1 MDFQNITD
9 MFLVNKNNHR
19 PMAKGDAGH
28 MKKYVS
34 AYEQGTYLML
44 EFEKVDSVT
53 GDLSLVDD
61 DITVIMPSD
70 QITGRPY
77 DLRYRAQKLEDVY
90 CVKVTS
96 IDSAKKIV
104 YVSHQEAR
112 MEKRPEIE
120 AAIQQYLESNTPV
133 IVTGKILKIQTRMVD
148 GAAVDTGVWLDL
160 CGVGIPAFVYIG
172 NWKKTYTESLR
183 GKAAYGDIIDVKVLE
198 RVERKNG
205 MYYYSCSRKELVQDP
220 WESQELSEKYHKG
233 DIVKIRCISKR
244 ENKTYTESLRGKAA
258 YGDIIDVKVLER
270 VERKNGM
277 YYYSCSRKEL
287 VQDPWESQELSE
299 KYHKGDIVKIRC
311 ISKRENNWFGEI
323 NGLDDIQ
330 VFVEYPSERHHFAII
345 PGMEYM
351 GTIYYINQDE
361 HSLKARV
368 FQALSLEQLEEENT
382 NVEQTDTDEADT
394 DEQPASG
401 EEAGDAGEAAAEV
414 K

>member
-1 MDFQNITD
+1 MDFQNIAD

-244 ENKTYTESLRGKAA
+244 EN
-258 YGDIIDVKVLER
+258 
-270 VERKNGM
+270 
-277 YYYSCSRKEL
+277 
-287 VQDPWESQELSE
+287 
-299 KYHKGDIVKIRC
+299 
-311 ISKRENNWFGEI
+311 NWFGEI

-382 NVEQTDTDEADT
+382 NVEQAGSDEADT
-394 DEQPASG
+394 DGQPAS
-401 EEAGDAGEAAAEV
+401 EEETEDAGEAAAEV
-414 K
+414 E

>member
-1 MDFQNITD
+1 MDFQNIAD

-244 ENKTYTESLRGKAA
+244 EN
-258 YGDIIDVKVLER
+258 
-270 VERKNGM
+270 
-277 YYYSCSRKEL
+277 
-287 VQDPWESQELSE
+287 
-299 KYHKGDIVKIRC
+299 
-311 ISKRENNWFGEI
+311 NWFGEI

-401 EEAGDAGEAAAEV
+401 EEAGDAREAAAEV
-414 K
+414 QGWREQRRTGPQGRSWNGWAKKRFSLISREWRSQFRNQTAAVHLTRSHCTTGRVSLPCRTCT

>member
-1 MDFQNITD
+1 MDFQNIAD

-148 GAAVDTGVWLDL
+148 GAALDTGVWLDL

-172 NWKKTYTESLR
+172 NWK
-183 GKAAYGDIIDVKVLE
+183 
-198 RVERKNG
+198 
-205 MYYYSCSRKELVQDP
+205 
-220 WESQELSEKYHKG
+220 
-233 DIVKIRCISKR
+233 
-244 ENKTYTESLRGKAA
+244 KTYTESLRGKAA

-351 GTIYYINQDE
+351 GTIYYINQEE

-382 NVEQTDTDEADT
+382 NVEQAGSDEADT
-394 DEQPASG
+394 DEQPAS
-401 EEAGDAGEAAAEV
+401 EEETEDAGGAAAEV
-414 K
+414 E

>member
-1 MDFQNITD
+1 
-9 MFLVNKNNHR
+9 
-19 PMAKGDAGH
+19 
-28 MKKYVS
+28 
-34 AYEQGTYLML
+34 
-44 EFEKVDSVT
+44 
-53 GDLSLVDD
+53 
-61 DITVIMPSD
+61 
-70 QITGRPY
+70 
-77 DLRYRAQKLEDVY
+77 
-90 CVKVTS
+90 
-96 IDSAKKIV
+96 
-104 YVSHQEAR
+104 

-244 ENKTYTESLRGKAA
+244 EN
-258 YGDIIDVKVLER
+258 
-270 VERKNGM
+270 
-277 YYYSCSRKEL
+277 
-287 VQDPWESQELSE
+287 
-299 KYHKGDIVKIRC
+299 
-311 ISKRENNWFGEI
+311 NWFGEI

-351 GTIYYINQDE
+351 GTIYYINQEE

-382 NVEQTDTDEADT
+382 NVEQAGSDEADT
-394 DEQPASG
+394 DEQPESG
-401 EEAGDAGEAAAEV
+401 EETGDAGEAATEV

>member
-9 MFLVNKNNHR
+9 MFLVNANNHR
-19 PMAKGDAGH
+19 PVAKTDVGH
-28 MKKYVS
+28 IKKYVT
-34 AYEQGTYLML
+34 AFEQGSYLMM

-53 GDLSLVDD
+53 GDLSIVDD
-61 DITVIMPSD
+61 DITVIMPAD
-70 QITGRPY
+70 QISGRPY
-77 DLRYRAQKLEDVY
+77 DLRYRAQKLDDVY
-90 CVKVTS
+90 CVKVTA
-96 IDSAKKIV
+96 IDNIKKIV

-120 AAIQQYLESNTPV
+120 EAIQKYLNSNTPV
-133 IVTGKILKIQTRMVD
+133 IVKGKVLKIQTRMVD
-148 GAAVDTGVWLDL
+148 GMPVDTGVWLDL

-183 GKAAYGDIIDVKVLE
+183 GKASYGDVIDVKVLE

-205 MYYYSCSRKELVQDP
+205 MYYFSCSRKELVQDP
-220 WESQELSEKYHKG
+220 WENQEL
-233 DIVKIRCISKR
+233 
-244 ENKTYTESLRGKAA
+244 A
-258 YGDIIDVKVLER
+258 
-270 VERKNGM
+270 
-277 YYYSCSRKEL
+277 
-287 VQDPWESQELSE
+287 E

-351 GTIYYINQDE
+351 GTIYYINQEE

-368 FQALSLEQLEEENT
+368 FQALSLEQLEEEDL
-382 NVEQTDTDEADT
+382 NVEPENKEEGGKPTEEPDES
-394 DEQPASG
+394 Q
-401 EEAGDAGEAAAEV
+401 EV
-414 K
+414 ITEVQ